1 MAVQIDIGTLRV
13 RPKDHFPL
21 RVAQRW
27 GEGRGEVLFNR
38 VNVDGNC
45 YSNDRADLRFGTRQR
60 RDRLRWWR
68 RLANG

>member
-13 RPKDHFPL
+13 RPKDHPPL

-27 GEGRGEVLFNR
+27 GEGRGEVLFNP

-45 YSNDRADLRFGTRQR
+45 YISCGHAA
-60 RDRLRWWR
+60 
-68 RLANG
+68 ANVMEITHYHVI